1 MAKPVTKTDSP
12 QIKLMSWDNITRMK
26 RLYGDISNIR
36 QNNVIKSQMASL
48 SFNNQELRQEC
59 AYTHAQTHR
68 HAQTP
73 ILNVPASNFI
83 CVDFI
88 MLF

>member
-12 QIKLMSWDNITRMK
+12 QITLMSWDNITRMK
-26 RLYGDISNIR
+26 RFYGDISNIR
-36 QNNVIKSQMASL
+36 QNNVVKTQIASL
-48 SFNNQELRQEC
+48 SFSNQELRQEC

-73 ILNVPASNFI
+73 IPSVPASNFI
-83 CVDFI
+83 CVDFNT
-88 MLF
+88 LF

>member
-1 MAKPVTKTDSP
+1 MAKPVTKKDSP
-12 QIKLMSWDNITRMK
+12 QIKLMSWDNITSMK
-26 RLYGDISNIR
+26 RFYGDTSNTR

-59 AYTHAQTHR
+59 ACTHAQTPR

-73 ILNVPASNFI
+73 IPSVPASNFI
-83 CVDFI
+83 CVDFNA
-88 MLF
+88 LF